1 METFSKSSA
10 VVAAV
15 VVAATA
21 WLWRMMNWLWFK
33 PKQLENRLRNQGFDG
48 RPYRFPNGDL
58 KEAVEMLKE
67 AKSRQ
72 LDVSD
77 DAALCVLPFHYH
89 TVEKYGKKSFTWF
102 GPVPRVHIMNPEH
115 IKEVF
120 AKVYE
125 YPKMRSNPL
134 RRLLVGGVASYN
146 GEKWTHHR
154 RILNPAFHQ
163 EKLKGSYIFAP
174 AKHNQIRC
182 SRRVS
187 APSSVIDFRGDFS
200 SALLG
205 SSYSGSSVV
214 QRRRFLGCGDGEEG
228 GVLSKLMVPA
238 FYRSCKDIVD
248 EWEKV
253 VKSEGM
259 ISSCELDVWP
269 YLQDMTCDVISRT
282 AFGSSYKEG
291 ARIFEL
297 ITEMGT
303 FIVQIAQQIYIP
315 GWRFVP
321 TKANTRMKQ
330 VHKEIQ
336 ELMEGIINKREK
348 AMRMGMDDVA
358 NNDLLGVLM
367 ESNNKDGNMTV
378 EEVIEECKL
387 FYLAGQETT
396 SSLLVWTMIL
406 LSKYPAWQE
415 RARQEVLHVFGTKHG
430 IDSTTLDSGSLSQ
443 LKTMTM
449 ILNEVLRLYPPVTQL
464 IRIIER
470 DTELGDF
477 ILPAGTQVALPAILI
492 HKDPEIW
499 GKDAGEFN
507 PERFS
512 DGVSKATK
520 NHNQQ
525 GAYFFP
531 FSGGPRICIG
541 QSFALMEAKMAL
553 AIILKR
559 FSFELSPSYVHAPSA
574 EAVTLR
580 PQFGARLILHK
591 L

>member
-10 VVAAV
+10 VVAVV
-15 VVAATA
+15 VVAVTA

-48 RPYRFPNGDL
+48 RPYRFPKGDL

-72 LDVSD
+72 LDVSN
-77 DAALCVLPFHYH
+77 DAALRVLPFHYH
-89 TVEKYGKKSFTWF
+89 TVQKYGKKSFTWF

-115 IKEVF
+115 IKEVL

-125 YPKMRSNPL
+125 YPKLRSNPL
-134 RRLLVGGVASYN
+134 RRLLVRGVASYN

-163 EKLKGSYIFAP
+163 EKLK
-174 AKHNQIRC
+174 
-182 SRRVS
+182 
-187 APSSVIDFRGDFS
+187 
-200 SALLG
+200 
-205 SSYSGSSVV
+205 
-214 QRRRFLGCGDGEEG
+214 
-228 GVLSKLMVPA
+228 LMVPA
-238 FYRSCKDIVD
+238 FYRSCKEIVD

-297 ITEMGT
+297 LREMGT
-303 FIVQIAQQIYIP
+303 LIVQIAQQIYIP

-348 AMRMGMDDVA
+348 AMRMGMDVVT

-367 ESNNKDGNMTV
+367 ESNNKEGNMTV

-415 RARQEVLHVFGTKHG
+415 SARQEVLHVFGTKHD
-430 IDSTTLDSGSLSQ
+430 IDSSTLDSSSLSQ

-477 ILPAGTQVALPAILI
+477 ILHAGTQVALPSILI

-531 FSGGPRICIG
+531 FGGGPRICIG

-574 EAVTLR
+574 AVTLR